1 MASLDLTPGDVLASL
16 REQNVQVAA
25 GSIGQPPGEAAG
37 AFQLMVA
44 SEDRLRE
51 PEQFGQILIKTGA
64 DDQVVRLRDVA
75 RIELGA
81 QDYAVNS
88 YLDGKNA
95 VAMVIFQ
102 RPGSNAIATAQSVLD
117 SMDELAADFPPDLK
131 HRVVYNPTQFVE
143 ESIAEVFKTLFE
155 AGALVALTV
164 FMFLQRWRST
174 LIPVLAIPV
183 SLIGTFAAM
192 SAIGFSLNSLSLL
205 GLVLAIGIVVDD
217 AIVVVENVER
227 LVAEGLDPRE
237 ASRQAMDSVGSAL
250 VATTLVLTAV
260 FVPTAFLP
268 GISGQFYQQFAI
280 TIAVSTAFSA
290 LVSLTLTPAL
300 CALLLRHEHG
310 GKKGFFGKVHRYT
323 LGAFFNLFNRVFDF
337 SSRAYAGIVR
347 RAVRIGALVLVLYV
361 GLIGLTWYGFKIVPT
376 GFVPPQD
383 QGYFIIAGQLPD
395 GASLARTDAVVQQI
409 TKIALET
416 PGIRSAVA
424 FVGFSG
430 ATRTNNTNA
439 AAVFVGLEDARDR
452 AKRGLQADVLLADLR
467 HRLGVIDEGF
477 VFAIPPPPV
486 PGIGSGGGFKMQIQ
500 DRGGAGLRA
509 LATVV
514 EEVVAKANATP
525 GLVQVFSTFRADS
538 PQLFVDIDR
547 TKATML
553 GVPISSVFETLQT
566 YLGSTYVN
574 DFNYLGRVYRVMAQA
589 DTEYRDDETDI
600 ARLRTR
606 NKEGG
611 IVPLGSFVR
620 VETRSAPDRVVRFNL
635 YPSADVNG
643 DTMRGF
649 STGQSLDA
657 MERLVKDVLPE
668 GMAFEWTDLAY
679 QEKAAGNSALFI
691 FPLCVLLVFLSLAAQ
706 YESWLL
712 PLAIILIVPLCLL
725 FALAGVWIAGLDNNI
740 LVQIGFVVLVGLA
753 CKNAI
758 LIVEFARAQEEEGKD
773 RFEAA
778 VEACRLRLRPIL
790 MTSFAFILG
799 VVPLLIATG
808 AGAEMRR
815 SLGTAVFAGMIGVT
829 FFGLLLTPVFF
840 VVLRGFVAR
849 RRARVSE
856 APAIPHVEGEVKA

>member
-1 MASLDLTPGDVLASL
+1 MRVWLDPQ
-16 REQNVQVAA
+16 RVAA
-25 GSIGQPPGEAAG
+25 QRPVGGRRGGARSVARTCRSRPASSARRRAWPGVDL
-37 AFQLMVA
+37 QLSVNA
-44 SEDRLRE
+44 
-51 PEQFGQILIKTGA
+51 QG
-64 DDQVVRLRDVA
+64 RLRDRESSA
-75 RIELGA
+75 RSSSRPGPTRQIALA
-81 QDYAVNS
+81 RHRPHRARRADYALRS
-88 YLDGKNA
+88 LLDNKNA
-95 VAMVIFQ
+95 VAIPIFQ
-102 RPGSNAIATAQSVLD
+102 APGSNAIASRRACARP
-117 SMDELAADFPPDLK
+117 MDDIRGTCPKAWLRDRLRPDAVRA
-131 HRVVYNPTQFVE
+131 RVDRVGVH
-143 ESIAEVFKTLFE
+143 TLLE
-155 AGALVALTV
+155 AIALVVLV
-164 FMFLQRWRST
+164 VILFLQTWRASI
-174 LIPVLAIPV
+174 IPLLAVPV
-183 SLIGTFAAM
+183 SVIGTFAVM
-192 SAIGFSLNSLSLL
+192 QLFGFSINALRPCS
-205 GLVLAIGIVVDD
+205 AWCWPIGIVVDD

-227 LVAEGLDPRE
+227 
-237 ASRQAMDSVGSAL
+237 
-250 VATTLVLTAV
+250 
-260 FVPTAFLP
+260 
-268 GISGQFYQQFAI
+268 
-280 TIAVSTAFSA
+280 
-290 LVSLTLTPAL
+290 
-300 CALLLRHEHG
+300 
-310 GKKGFFGKVHRYT
+310 
-323 LGAFFNLFNRVFDF
+323 
-337 SSRAYAGIVR
+337 
-347 RAVRIGALVLVLYV
+347 
-361 GLIGLTWYGFKIVPT
+361 
-376 GFVPPQD
+376 FVPPQD

-452 AKRGLQADVLLADLR
+452 AKRGLQADNLLADLR

-514 EEVVAKANATP
+514 DEVVAKANATP

-589 DTEYRDDETDI
+589 DTEYRDDEADI

-649 STGQSLDA
+649 STGQSLDT
-657 MERLVKDVLPE
+657 MERLVKDALPE

-815 SLGTAVFAGMIGVT
+815 SLGTAVFSGMIGVT
-829 FFGLLLTPVFF
+829 LFGLLLTPVFY

-849 RRARVSE
+849 RRARPTE
-856 APAIPHVEGEVKA
+856 APLIAQVEGEVKA